1 MNNEQKDIGDL
12 TQVREKLTA
21 FRFKF
26 LYLRLYQMQIDRD
39 IDSFLN
45 VYMSKYAK
53 RLDCRLPGTVATRP
67 MNCKEWYL
75 FLNPNRE
82 VEIFYSN
89 VKKLCY
95 IFEHKMK
102 DDILWESFVGY
113 VLMKRGAWLTSGYI
127 PEGIETTN
135 NKSVRELF
143 KDRVQRRRKRVRDGC
158 RRRSGYHVSNL
169 NNAAGGKGKKNPL
182 TELTPTEINRAR
194 YNRRLNKKK
203 SGGRL
208 FYLYSM
214 DPVKKE
220 KSVLGLD
227 YGDDSEWDSWESG
240 FQKNFF
246 GDKDILQEITM
257 ENRKNE
263 TVQET
268 VMAACFHNE
277 QFYPCAEQEIG
288 NVSMTEPT
296 DEINVPMTEPTDEIP
311 YNNVAHPYDTI
322 DLNQTLEIHSDSV
335 IPEMIDL
342 NEESADSNYSLV
354 KYKRTEQTHYNND
367 KDDKDTTAE
376 DMIAHDHKGKHSNL
390 LISQSDETKELESV
404 KTKRKRKKI
413 SAVPITTHEGQ
424 KGERE
429 VSAELVE
436 PYIFIV
442 VK

>member
-26 LYLRLYQMQIDRD
+26 LYLRHYQMQIDRD
-39 IDSFLN
+39 IDSFLH

-53 RLDCRLPGTVATRP
+53 KLDCRLPGTVATRP

-169 NNAAGGKGKKNPL
+169 NNAAGGKGKK
-182 TELTPTEINRAR
+182 IR
-194 YNRRLNKKK
+194 
-203 SGGRL
+203 
-208 FYLYSM
+208 
-214 DPVKKE
+214 
-220 KSVLGLD
+220 
-227 YGDDSEWDSWESG
+227 
-240 FQKNFF
+240 
-246 GDKDILQEITM
+246 
-257 ENRKNE
+257 
-263 TVQET
+263 
-268 VMAACFHNE
+268 
-277 QFYPCAEQEIG
+277 
-288 NVSMTEPT
+288 
-296 DEINVPMTEPTDEIP
+296 
-311 YNNVAHPYDTI
+311 
-322 DLNQTLEIHSDSV
+322 
-335 IPEMIDL
+335 
-342 NEESADSNYSLV
+342 
-354 KYKRTEQTHYNND
+354 
-367 KDDKDTTAE
+367 
-376 DMIAHDHKGKHSNL
+376 
-390 LISQSDETKELESV
+390 
-404 KTKRKRKKI
+404 
-413 SAVPITTHEGQ
+413 
-424 KGERE
+424 
-429 VSAELVE
+429 
-436 PYIFIV
+436 
-442 VK
+442 